1 MGLFFSHGQM
11 FRGRA
16 CCPWFP
22 SSIMLTQAPP
32 LPHGCKIDV
41 MAPDTVSEFKGER
54 RESSRTSL
62 VYHFNRKSKVVS
74 EVFLIYFFH
83 LGPEWIVRPPL
94 VAREV
99 GNLGNRMVTMIW
111 SGHVATTD
119 KGKKRG
125 RRMWR
130 LQQVL

>member
-1 MGLFFSHGQM
+1 M

-22 SSIMLTQAPP
+22 SSMMLMQDPP
-32 LPHGCKIDV
+32 LPHGCKTDA
-41 MAPDTVSEFKGER
+41 MAPATVSEFKGER
-54 RESSRTSL
+54 RESKSQTNL
-62 VYHFNRKSKVVS
+62 VYHFNGKSEVIP

-83 LGPEWIVRPPL
+83 LGPEGIVRPPL

-119 KGKKRG
+119 KRKKRG
-125 RRMWR
+125 RRMRR
-130 LQQVL
+130 LQQAL